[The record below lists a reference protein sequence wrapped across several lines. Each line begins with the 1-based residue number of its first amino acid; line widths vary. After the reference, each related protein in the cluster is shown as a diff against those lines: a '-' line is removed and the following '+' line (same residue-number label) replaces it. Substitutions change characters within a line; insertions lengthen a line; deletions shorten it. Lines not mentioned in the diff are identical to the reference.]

1 MELIGHIRLRP
12 GMYIGKI
19 GDGAEPDH
27 GIYTLLREIVN
38 NSVDEFTDGYGTEI
52 IIDID
57 DDGHVSIR
65 DFGRGIPFDQMI
77 RMVSSSMGMKCDHK
91 GKSIGLATV
100 GLAVVASLSESST
113 IVSYREGECQVM
125 CFSRGKLISSERMI
139 TTETDG
145 LKVMFKPDSDV
156 FANFAYRMDIV
167 REIIKEYCYLR
178 SGLRIIL
185 NGESFIYQNG
195 LRDMISESISSSP
208 LYEPIHICNDD
219 FEIVFTHTDN
229 QEEDIRSY
237 VNGHYTP
244 KGGTHL
250 TAFRKAITK
259 VMSDYF
265 KTKLSVSETCK
276 GIVCAFNVNLS
287 NPYFTGACKFKLYSE
302 HMWEYDDGNAGPS
315 IYNSIK
321 DFLSSM
327 LPELLAGNNSLSNII
342 KSRSENVWEQSE

>member
-1 MELIGHIRLRP
+1 MEILEHIRLRP
-12 GMYIGKI
+12 GMYIGMI

-57 DDGHVSIR
+57 DDGQVSIR
-65 DFGRGIPFDQMI
+65 DFGRGIPFDQII
-77 RMVSSSMGMKCDHK
+77 RVVSTSMGMKCCLK
-91 GKSIGLATV
+91 GKSIGLAAV
-100 GLAVVASLSESST
+100 GLAIVVSLSESCT
-113 IVSYREGECQVM
+113 IVSYREGECQVV

-156 FANFAYRMDIV
+156 FVNFTYQKDII

-178 SGLRIIL
+178 RGLRIIL
-185 NGESFIYQNG
+185 NGESFIYENG
-195 LRDMISESISSSP
+195 LHDMISESISAAP
-208 LYEPIHICNDD
+208 LYEPIHICSDD

-229 QEEDIRSY
+229 QKEDIRSY

-259 VMSDYF
+259 VMSDYY

-287 NPYFTGACKFKLYSE
+287 NPHFTGACKFELYSK
-302 HMWEYDDGNAGPS
+302 HMWEYDDGNTGPS
-315 IYNSIK
+315 IYSSIK

-327 LPELLAGNNSLSNII
+327 LPELLTGNNSLTNII
-342 KSRSENVWEQSE
+342 KSRSENIWEQ

>member
-1 MELIGHIRLRP
+1 
-12 GMYIGKI
+12 
-19 GDGAEPDH
+19 
-27 GIYTLLREIVN
+27 
-38 NSVDEFTDGYGTEI
+38 
-52 IIDID
+52 
-57 DDGHVSIR
+57 
-65 DFGRGIPFDQMI
+65 
-77 RMVSSSMGMKCDHK
+77 
-91 GKSIGLATV
+91 
-100 GLAVVASLSESST
+100 
-113 IVSYREGECQVM
+113 M
-125 CFSRGKLISSERMI
+125 CFSRGKLISSERKI
-139 TTETDG
+139 STEKDG

-178 SGLRIIL
+178 SGLRIIF
-185 NGESFIYQNG
+185 NGESFIYENG
-195 LRDMISESISSSP
+195 LHDMISESISAAP
-208 LYEPIHICNDD
+208 LYEPIHIFNDD

-244 KGGTHL
+244 EGGTHL

-287 NPYFTGACKFKLYSE
+287 NPYFTGACKFELYSK
-302 HMWEYDDGNAGPS
+302 HMWEYDDGNTGPS

-327 LPELLAGNNSLSNII
+327 LPKLLAGNNVQPGLGQRVSAH
-342 KSRSENVWEQSE
+342 RRV

>member
-12 GMYIGKI
+12 GMYIGMI

-57 DDGHVSIR
+57 DDGQVSIR
-65 DFGRGIPFDQMI
+65 DFGRGIPFDQII
-77 RMVSSSMGMKCDHK
+77 RVVSTSMGMKCCLK
-91 GKSIGLATV
+91 GKSIGLAAV
-100 GLAVVASLSESST
+100 GLAIVVSLSESCT
-113 IVSYREGECQVM
+113 IVSYREGECQVV

-139 TTETDG
+139 TTEADG
-145 LKVMFKPDSDV
+145 LRVMFKPDSDV

-178 SGLRIIL
+178 HGFRIIL
-185 NGESFIYQNG
+185 NGESFIYENG
-195 LRDMISESISSSP
+195 LHDMISESISAAP
-208 LYEPIHICNDD
+208 LYEPIHIFNDD

-244 KGGTHL
+244 EGGTHL

-287 NPYFTGACKFKLYSE
+287 NPHFTGACKFELYSK
-302 HMWEYDDGNAGPS
+302 HMWEYDDGNTGPS
-315 IYNSIK
+315 IYSSIK

-327 LPELLAGNNSLSNII
+327 LPELLTGNNSLTNII
-342 KSRSENVWEQSE
+342 KSRSENIWEQ